1 MKKIILKPKTK
12 ISHHLDLRNIS
23 LIDANLNFNAIFKL
37 KILYG
42 NIEKKIVDLFDIK
55 VEINKKEN
63 VKVEISGINRN
74 CDYVGW
80 KWKNGDLK
88 INSDVGSFLGAKM
101 SGGKIILNGSAEN
114 FVGSEMSG
122 GSIDIN
128 KDACEFVGSPLPGS
142 KFGMNGGDIIIKG
155 KARDYLALNMRR
167 GLIFVNSGVRNYCC
181 NNMIAGTVIIKKDIG
196 KNFGVGMKRGTVLT
210 NDNSFSKNFF
220 KENGFSASIFYEL
233 LNNYIIKKYGIKM
246 FKERKS
252 TMRYLGDKN
261 IGGMGEIFL
270 KLENLSK

>member
-1 MKKIILKPKTK
+1 MKNIILKPKIK
-12 ISHHLDLRNIS
+12 INHHLDLRNIS
-23 LIDANLNFNAIFKL
+23 LIDASLNFNSIFKL

-42 NIEKKIVDLFDIK
+42 NIEKKIGDLFDIK

-63 VKVEISGINRN
+63 VKVEISGINNN

-80 KWKNGDLK
+80 KWKNGNLK
-88 INSDVGSFLGAKM
+88 INSNVGSFLGAKM
-101 SGGKIILNGSAEN
+101 SGGNIIVNGSAEN
-114 FVGSEMSG
+114 FVGSEMTG
-122 GSIDIN
+122 GSININ
-128 KDACEFVGSPLPGS
+128 KDACDFVGSPLPGS
-142 KFGMNGGDIIIKG
+142 KSGMKGGDIIIKG

-196 KNFGVGMKRGTVLT
+196 KNFGVGMKRGTILT
-210 NDNSFSKNFF
+210 NDNSFSKTFF
-220 KENGFSASIFYEL
+220 KENGFSSSIFYEL

-261 IGGMGEIFL
+261 IDGMGEIFL
-270 KLENLSK
+270 KLEN